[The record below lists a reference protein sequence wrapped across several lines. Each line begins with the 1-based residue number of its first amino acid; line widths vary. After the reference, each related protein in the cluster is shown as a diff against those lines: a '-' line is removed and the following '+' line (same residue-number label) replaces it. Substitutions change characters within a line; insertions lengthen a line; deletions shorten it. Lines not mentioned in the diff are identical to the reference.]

1 MEVDQQ
7 ALDEAV
13 TAQAFT
19 GVVTVDVGDRLVLER
34 CEGFVHR
41 ALGVPMTADAR
52 VGIASGSKA
61 FTALAVM
68 RLAEQG
74 VLELEGRVREWL
86 GDDLPLVDD
95 GVTIEHL
102 LDHTSGIG
110 DYLDEGGGWSPSQFV
125 MTLPV
130 HTLTTAQAFLPMLDG
145 RAQRREPG
153 RAFTYCNSDYAVLA
167 VVLERA
173 SGQSYHDAVRRLVL
187 EPAGLERTGFLPLND
202 LPGDVALGY
211 LGPDGNL
218 VNTLHL
224 PVLAAGDGGAFT
236 TAADLHRFWVALT
249 AGQIVSP
256 ATLAQM
262 TAPRH
267 DVPEEGL
274 RSAMGFW
281 LHRSHPA
288 LVIEG
293 YDAGVSFRSTH
304 LLESRTTVSVLGN
317 SSEGA
322 WPVIAT
328 LARDIDVELAR

>member
-1 MEVDQQ
+1 MQVDQQ

-13 TAQAFT
+13 DAQAFT
-19 GVVTVDVGDRLVLER
+19 GVVTVDVGDRRVLER

-41 ALGVPMTADAR
+41 ALGVPMSAGAR
-52 VGIASGSKA
+52 FGIASGSKA

-68 RLAEQG
+68 RLVEQG
-74 VLELEGRVREWL
+74 VLRLEGPVRELL
-86 GDDLPLVDD
+86 GEDLPLVDD
-95 GVTIEHL
+95 RVTVEHL
-102 LDHTSGIG
+102 LAHTSGIG
-110 DYLDEGGGWSPSQFV
+110 DYLDEAGGWSPSEFV

-130 HTLTTAQAFLPMLDG
+130 HTLTTAAAFLPMLDG
-145 RAQRREPG
+145 RPQRVDPG
-153 RAFTYCNSDYAVLA
+153 AGFTYCNSDYAVLA

-173 SGQSYHDAVRRLVL
+173 TGQTYHDVVRRLVL
-187 EPAGLERTGFLPLND
+187 EPAGLERTGFLPLNE

-211 LGPDGNL
+211 VSSTGDL

-236 TAADLHRFWVALT
+236 TADDLHRFWLALLD
-249 AGQIVSP
+249 GRIVSP
-256 ATLAQM
+256 TTLAQM

-267 DVPEEGL
+267 DVPDEDL
-274 RSAMGFW
+274 RSALGFW

-304 LLESRTTVSVLGN
+304 LVGSRTTVSVLGN
-317 SSEGA
+317 SSQGA
-322 WPVIAT
+322 WPVVAT
-328 LARDIDVELAR
+328 LARAIDAELG